1 MELATLNRALAEKEQ
16 MELYQKYERSL
27 RDFDIVGMTMRRKGG
42 GSGDNIV
49 LMKGSTGTGP
59 VTGFGFSDALGQY
72 LTEKLMDWLAD
83 HVQDAK
89 NTLKTYGVEV
99 GDD

>member
-1 MELATLNRALAEKEQ
+1 MDLATLNRALAEKEN
-16 MELYQKYERSL
+16 MELYQKYERNLS
-27 RDFDIVGMTMRRKGG
+27 DFDIVGMTMRRKGG
-42 GSGDNIV
+42 GNGDIV
-49 LMKGSTGTGP
+49 LMKGSTGTGT

-89 NTLKTYGVEV
+89 KVLRTYGVEV
-99 GDD
+99 KDD